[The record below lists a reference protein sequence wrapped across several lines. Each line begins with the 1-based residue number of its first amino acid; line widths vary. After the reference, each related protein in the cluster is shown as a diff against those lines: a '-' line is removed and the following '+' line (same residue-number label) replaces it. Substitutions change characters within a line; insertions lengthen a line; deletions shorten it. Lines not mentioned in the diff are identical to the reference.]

1 MEEALKGQKCTN
13 CSGYAFEFRIS
24 FFAKLLT
31 RYGIIN
37 THYRYYSGAQ
47 YGRCA
52 CCLPLSRYSASRYCS
67 ALTYIQSCCAV
78 GIVALLL
85 LLCCALCSSSSAVR
99 CATAALLCAV
109 CGATAALLCAVQQA
123 EQRCCCAVSSAV
135 LCSSAAAVRCA
146 AALLLALLLA
156 LLFAV
161 QWRSILYHG
170 RCGLLPLPSP
180 HRAHAL
186 LLLLHILLLHKLIM
200 HIFKTYVTS
209 SGSIRICFLK
219 LEACHQLMGPSCWVN
234 VIH

>member
-99 CATAALLCAV
+99 CATAALMCAV
-109 CGATAALLCAVQQA
+109 RGATAALLCALQQQLCCARCNSEQCAVQQQICCA
-123 EQRCCCAVSSAV
+123 MCNSSSAVRCAAGWAALLLCSELCCAVQQRCCCA
-135 LCSSAAAVRCA
+135 LCSSAAACSAACSAVRCA
-146 AALLLALLLA
+146 VAIYTVPWPL
-156 LLFAV
+156 
-161 QWRSILYHG
+161 WPPPT
-170 RCGLLPLPSP
+170 PLPPPGPRITTSTS
-180 HRAHAL
+180 HTSTSQANNAH
-186 LLLLHILLLHKLIM
+186 
-200 HIFKTYVTS
+200 F
-209 SGSIRICFLK
+209 
-219 LEACHQLMGPSCWVN
+219 
-234 VIH
+234 